1 MERLLEGQVAVVT
14 GAGRGIGR
22 AHAKKLAEHGA
33 KIVVNDL
40 GSSLDGGTTESA
52 PADEV
57 VAEIRRAGGEAIAN
71 ADSVASADGGEAIV
85 RSAIENFGRLDIL
98 VNNAGNYRPRM
109 IFNMTYGDWDSV
121 VKVHLYGHFNCI
133 SAASKV
139 FRAQRS
145 GRIINT
151 ASEAWLGEAA
161 VSNYGA
167 AKAGIVGLTRVVA
180 RDLGKYGV
188 TCNCICPRASTRMT
202 DALSFGESVDRSSLD
217 QELSTLNP
225 DDISPLVVFLASQQ
239 AANVNGKVFLAY
251 GGTISLFSDPVPE
264 RTIFKSGGWD
274 VAELMQIMPKSLTAN
289 IVNPAPAQLAPV
301 KTQGA

>member
-1 MERLLEGQVAVVT
+1 MGRLLEGKVAIVT

-22 AHAKKLAEHGA
+22 SHAKKLAEQGA
-33 KIVVNDL
+33 KVVVNDL
-40 GSSLDGGTTESA
+40 GSTLDGADAATG

-57 VAEIRRAGGEAIAN
+57 VEEIRQAGGEAIAN
-71 ADSVASADGGEAIV
+71 TNSVASAEGGEAIV
-85 RSAIENFGRLDIL
+85 KSAIDSFGRLDIL

-109 IFNMTYGDWDSV
+109 IFNMMPEDFDAV
-121 VKVHLYGHFNCI
+121 IKVHLYGHFNCI
-133 SAASKV
+133 SAVSRV

-161 VSNYGA
+161 VSNYGS

-202 DALSFGESVDRSSLD
+202 DALSFGESVDRSALDNELASLK
-217 QELSTLNP
+217 P

-239 AANVNGKVFLAY
+239 AANVNGRVFLAY
-251 GGTISLFSDPVPE
+251 GGTISLFSDPQPE
-264 RTIFKSGGWD
+264 RTIFKSGGWSVD
-274 VAELMQIMPKSLTAN
+274 ELMEIAPKSLTGDV
-289 IVNPAPAQLAPV
+289 VNPAPEQPAKV
-301 KTQGA
+301 KA

>member
-1 MERLLEGQVAVVT
+1 MAGLLEGKVAIVT

-22 AHAKKLAEHGA
+22 SHAKKLAEQGA
-33 KIVVNDL
+33 KVIVNDL
-40 GSSLDGGTTESA
+40 GSTLDGADAATG

-57 VAEIRRAGGEAIAN
+57 VEEIRQAGGDAIADAN
-71 ADSVASADGGEAIV
+71 SVASAEGGEAIV
-85 RSAIENFGRLDIL
+85 KNAIDSFGKLDIL

-109 IFNMTYGDWDSV
+109 IFNMMPEDFDAV
-121 VKVHLYGHFNCI
+121 IKVHLYGHFNCI
-133 SAASKV
+133 SAASRV

-202 DALSFGESVDRSSLD
+202 DALSFGESVDRSALDNELASLK
-217 QELSTLNP
+217 P
-225 DDISPLVVFLASQQ
+225 DDISPLVVFLASQP
-239 AANVNGKVFLAY
+239 AANVNGRVFLAY
-251 GGTISLFSDPVPE
+251 GGTISLFSDPQPE
-264 RTIFKSGGWD
+264 RTIFNSGGWSVD
-274 VAELMQIMPKSLTAN
+274 ELMEAAPKSLTGDV
-289 IVNPAPAQLAPV
+289 VNPAPEQPAEV
-301 KTQGA
+301 KI